1 MSTLCMGTIKVEELR
16 RQLDGLH
23 NDVGSLRAEVNKAK
37 ASNVELSSMV
47 EFLSGLVYRMIE
59 RVEEVEKAAE
69 SADSSGHAPFE

>member
-1 MSTLCMGTIKVEELR
+1 MSTICMGTIKVEALQ

-69 SADSSGHAPFE
+69 SADSSV

>member
-1 MSTLCMGTIKVEELR
+1 MSTICIGTIKIEALQ

-69 SADSSGHAPFE
+69 SADSSV

>member
-1 MSTLCMGTIKVEELR
+1 MSTLCIGTIKIEALQ

-47 EFLSGLVYRMIE
+47 EFLSGLVYGMIE

-69 SADSSGHAPFE
+69 SADSSV